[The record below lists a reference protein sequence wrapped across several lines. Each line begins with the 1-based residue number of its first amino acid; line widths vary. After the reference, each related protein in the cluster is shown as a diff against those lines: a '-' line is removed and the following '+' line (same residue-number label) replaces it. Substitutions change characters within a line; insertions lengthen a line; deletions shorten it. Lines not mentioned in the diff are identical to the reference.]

1 MHSLSSRKAF
11 MRFLSSILSG
21 WWERSYVHWSQ
32 VHTCLVHVIKSQN
45 ITSYQLLVFWRS
57 VRLDK
62 KIEAVHVHVQCT
74 TLAHVSFF
82 SRFVLFVPGGRCSYS
97 SNTQNQIPYYHAHIN
112 HCFSRSS
119 LFIFYVIYNF
129 FCSTHRLS
137 CLRLRCLHGQCFLD
151 ERWLWDFHLTPIV
164 TYWVTTRVVR
174 ACACAWTVS
183 HIILMYVDA
192 YRFRSSPVY
201 LTNRGI
207 MFLMRSLLRIV
218 GVNRCS
224 TEFLN
229 LKFFFIVSSGTFL
242 SNPPPEWSTA

>member
-119 LFIFYVIYNF
+119 LFIFYVQCILQF
-129 FCSTHRLS
+129 LLFHSPTLMSAFKMPSRPVFSGWKMIVRLS
-137 CLRLRCLHGQCFLD
+137 SHPHRDLLSDNKSCTCVCLCMNCFTYYFDVRWRLSLPLQSCILDQSRYYVFNAFAVEDCRCQSLQ
-151 ERWLWDFHLTPIV
+151 
-164 TYWVTTRVVR
+164 YRV
-174 ACACAWTVS
+174 S
-183 HIILMYVDA
+183 
-192 YRFRSSPVY
+192 
-201 LTNRGI
+201 
-207 MFLMRSLLRIV
+207 
-218 GVNRCS
+218 
-224 TEFLN
+224 
-229 LKFFFIVSSGTFL
+229 
-242 SNPPPEWSTA
+242 